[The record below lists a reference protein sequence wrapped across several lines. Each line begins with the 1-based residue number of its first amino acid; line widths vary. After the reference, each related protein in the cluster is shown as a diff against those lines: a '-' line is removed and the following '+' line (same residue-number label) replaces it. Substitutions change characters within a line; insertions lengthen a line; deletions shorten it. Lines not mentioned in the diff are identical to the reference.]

1 MSTALWLTLAAW
13 LLVPAPLPVYLTGK
27 PHAKN
32 LPPLVFVSRQ
42 LDPQHGA
49 QVPGLGPR
57 GRMQAFGGRLLVRD
71 AVGRVRPLLPS
82 NAFFDV
88 SDPCVDWDGRRILF
102 AATVAPDAPWR
113 IWMVNADG
121 LGLVQVTRDDRRIDL
136 APAGFDSLRWGRYDD
151 IDPCW
156 LPSGEICFAT
166 TRWPQRA
173 QFDDVAVTNLFI
185 TKLDGT
191 PRRTTAERN
200 GAEEPSVD
208 PRNGHVVYARWWFNR
223 YLPSD
228 LGAHGITLDRTAAV
242 PQDTINQW
250 TAVTVAPDGD
260 GIKLAGGDARTR
272 AGLEALQPI
281 VLFDGTLVA
290 AAAENAP
297 LAPGAPGPLVLRAF
311 PGGLAAPRLLAGP
324 GTPTSGSA
332 CAPAALPDGRIACS
346 WAPTGSDDW
355 GLYVVGLD
363 GRRFERILDLP
374 GTAEM
379 DVAVLAP
386 RKRPPVAPEEFPDPA
401 GSIPNSR
408 VSQVTDVGTTT
419 FRFDCLNVFTNA
431 AVDAPVP
438 DAPPLQRGL
447 RIRFYS
453 VVTRPQAAGGDSLVF
468 LREVPIDASG
478 AVHVDDIL
486 ADAPAFEQLV
496 DSEGR
501 VVRSPRGPAHV
512 AGFNFGRL
520 GAGTKCVGCH
530 TGHSTI
536 PVPTNNW
543 RAKWFNAAP
552 SAEVTATSAAGSPR
566 AAVDRRTRGPAEQV
580 AWVANGTRG
589 ERIRLSWRTPVEV
602 RAVVLYSVHSEPSE
616 GTNQRIR
623 ETDLD
628 FLREGV
634 SVKHLRIRRDL
645 SPKGTRIDC
654 EPVLVDAIEI
664 APTRVTGLVGR
675 RPVLALAEIEAI
687 ARLLE
692 D

>member
-1 MSTALWLTLAAW
+1 VADDLLSIGQFARLSGLSVGALRHYDELDLLRPADIDRFTGYRRYRAEQLETARVIARLRELEMSLDEIREVVAIDD
-13 LLVPAPLPVYLTGK
+13 PAE
-27 PHAKN
+27 
-32 LPPLVFVSRQ
+32 RQ
-42 LDPQHGA
+42 
-49 QVPGLGPR
+49 R
-57 GRMQAFGGRLLVRD
+57 RLERHRARIEARTHRLQ
-71 AVGRVRPLLPS
+71 RVLHH
-82 NAFFDV
+82 
-88 SDPCVDWDGRRILF
+88 
-102 AATVAPDAPWR
+102 
-113 IWMVNADG
+113 
-121 LGLVQVTRDDRRIDL
+121 VTRI
-136 APAGFDSLRWGRYDD
+136 S
-151 IDPCW
+151 
-156 LPSGEICFAT
+156 
-166 TRWPQRA
+166 
-173 QFDDVAVTNLFI
+173 
-185 TKLDGT
+185 K
-191 PRRTTAERN
+191 
-200 GAEEPSVD
+200 
-208 PRNGHVVYARWWFNR
+208 
-223 YLPSD
+223 
-228 LGAHGITLDRTAAV
+228 
-242 PQDTINQW
+242 
-250 TAVTVAPDGD
+250 GD
-260 GIKLAGGDARTR
+260 
-272 AGLEALQPI
+272 PI
-281 VLFDGTLVA
+281 V
-290 AAAENAP
+290 
-297 LAPGAPGPLVLRAF
+297 
-311 PGGLAAPRLLAGP
+311 
-324 GTPTSGSA
+324 
-332 CAPAALPDGRIACS
+332 
-346 WAPTGSDDW
+346 
-355 GLYVVGLD
+355 
-363 GRRFERILDLP
+363 
-374 GTAEM
+374 
-379 DVAVLAP
+379 
-386 RKRPPVAPEEFPDPA
+386 KRPPVAPEEFPDPA
-401 GSIPNSR
+401 GAIPNSR
-408 VSQVTDVGTTT
+408 VAQVTDVGTTT

-431 AVDAPVP
+431 AVDAAVP

-447 RIRFYS
+447 RIRFFS

-552 SAEVTATSAAGSPR
+552 SAEVTATSAAGNPR

-580 AWVANGTRG
+580 AWVAGSTRG

-623 ETDLD
+623 ETELD